1 MSLGGQSGG
10 EAFKRK
16 ANNDRGAGM
25 NRIDD
30 TLPDSAGVDSD
41 SLQSGPPA
49 IATTNLTKTFGKRVA
64 VKDFSIQIPAGR
76 IVGFVGP
83 NGAGKTTT
91 IRMLLGLIRPTSGT
105 GRVLGELISTPAAY
119 LHRVGALIETPA
131 FYPTLSGRENLHVL
145 CSLGSINSERIDDLL
160 DEVGLAERDRD
171 NVGGYS
177 LGMKQRL
184 GVAAA
189 LLPDPDLL
197 VLDEP
202 ANGLDPE
209 GIIEIRELMVRLR
222 NQGKTLFVSSHLLG
236 EVEQVADWLVM
247 IKNGEAIF
255 SGPTHEL
262 MAHRTGGLM
271 LATGNIADL
280 NTLRDLT
287 AHMGYESSIDGRYV
301 HVSAPPDA
309 AGPINE
315 SVMKAGVT
323 LTVIRPV
330 QATLEETFL
339 DMVAGDSNV

>member
-1 MSLGGQSGG
+1 MT
-10 EAFKRK
+10 
-16 ANNDRGAGM
+16 
-25 NRIDD
+25 RIDGA
-30 TLPDSAGVDSD
+30 LPDRVATVDSD
-41 SLQSGPPA
+41 SHQLAPA
-49 IATTNLTKTFGKRVA
+49 VITTSRLTKTFGSRVA
-64 VKDFSIQIPAGR
+64 VRDFSIQIPAGR

-105 GRVLGELISTPAAY
+105 GTVLGESIATPAAY

-131 FYPTLSGRENLHVL
+131 FYPTLSGRENLKVL
-145 CSLGSINSERIDDLL
+145 RSLGSIKPNRIDQLL
-160 DEVGLAERDRD
+160 DEVGLAGRGRDH
-171 NVGGYS
+171 VGGYS

-209 GIIEIRELMVRLR
+209 GIIEIRELMLRLR
-222 NQGKTLFVSSHLLG
+222 NQGKSLFVSSHLLG

-262 MAHRTGGLM
+262 MAHRTSGLM
-271 LATGNIADL
+271 LATGNIANL

-287 AHMGYESSIDGRYV
+287 ERMGYQSSIDGQYV
-301 HVSAPPDA
+301 HVSAQPDA

-315 SVMKAGVT
+315 SAMRAGVT

-339 DMVAGDSNV
+339 DMVAGDGNA